1 MRNPLAGSAI
11 LRLHVRMTKPI
22 TPRIHGLI
30 DYGLLAANLVM
41 PRLLGGS
48 RKAQAVFGAF
58 GAAEGSVNALTQ
70 QPLAVRKLIPFRVH
84 RLIDLSSVPLYAV
97 LPLATGVTKEP
108 RIRAYWISVGVLLLA
123 VFALTD
129 WDAKNPGK

>member
-1 MRNPLAGSAI
+1 
-11 LRLHVRMTKPI
+11 MTKPI

-30 DYGLLAANLVM
+30 DYGLLAANLVV

-48 RKAQAVFGAF
+48 SKAQAVFGAF